1 MAKWVRLHPSEPLLW
16 GNALHPFDF
25 QLFRFLSCY
34 FLFIT
39 QKRHTFVW
47 RFCCASFLST
57 HFGGGGGSRTPVRKR
72 FLGNLSGRRRSFTFP
87 CPVAGRQAKGLGSFM
102 IHGALKALRT
112 HGHHSTTPHP
122 GSWSFRAGR
131 SRLKPRQAQRYRC
144 SLIYKLPILRML
156 GASARYSRLR
166 VPVET
171 STPPRRRKLHIPR
184 FRPKGESSLISLRLL
199 FQTNP
204 LALGFVWRSG
214 ASEPSSSRRSRL
226 RWASPGEG
234 RSRYASPLPET
245 APEER
250 AVQSKSVELSAKTA
264 VRNRAIR
271 FRRGGPMW
279 PPVSQGLSTSPARG
293 SPRRR
298 SPR

>member
-1 MAKWVRLHPSEPLLW
+1 MKTTNPNPSPT
-16 GNALHPFDF
+16 GNKFGL
-25 QLFRFLSCY
+25 
-34 FLFIT
+34 
-39 QKRHTFVW
+39 
-47 RFCCASFLST
+47 CC
-57 HFGGGGGSRTPVRKR
+57 FGGGGGSRTPVRKR

-171 STPPRRRKLHIPR
+171 STPPRRRKLHIPC
-184 FRPKGESSLISLRLL
+184 FRPKGESALISLLLL
-199 FQTNP
+199 FP
-204 LALGFVWRSG
+204 AD
-214 ASEPSSSRRSRL
+214 PL
-226 RWASPGEG
+226 RWAPPGEG
-234 RSRYASPLPET
+234 RGKNACAY
-245 APEER
+245 
-250 AVQSKSVELSAKTA
+250 SK
-264 VRNRAIR
+264 R
-271 FRRGGPMW
+271 
-279 PPVSQGLSTSPARG
+279 
-293 SPRRR
+293 
-298 SPR
+298 

>member
-1 MAKWVRLHPSEPLLW
+1 MKTTNPNPSPT
-16 GNALHPFDF
+16 GNKFGL
-25 QLFRFLSCY
+25 
-34 FLFIT
+34 
-39 QKRHTFVW
+39 
-47 RFCCASFLST
+47 CC
-57 HFGGGGGSRTPVRKR
+57 FGGGGGSRTPVRKR

-171 STPPRRRKLHIPR
+171 STPPRRRKLRIVR
-184 FRPKGESSLISLRLL
+184 FRLKGESSLPPLLLL
-199 FQTNP
+199 FP
-204 LALGFVWRSG
+204 AD
-214 ASEPSSSRRSRL
+214 PL
-226 RWASPGEG
+226 RWAPPG
-234 RSRYASPLPET
+234 
-245 APEER
+245 
-250 AVQSKSVELSAKTA
+250 
-264 VRNRAIR
+264 
-271 FRRGGPMW
+271 
-279 PPVSQGLSTSPARG
+279 
-293 SPRRR
+293 
-298 SPR
+298 

>member
-1 MAKWVRLHPSEPLLW
+1 MRLQGL
-16 GNALHPFDF
+16 
-25 QLFRFLSCY
+25 C
-34 FLFIT
+34 
-39 QKRHTFVW
+39 
-47 RFCCASFLST
+47 
-57 HFGGGGGSRTPVRKR
+57 FGGGGGSRTPVRKR

-171 STPPRRRKLHIPR
+171 STPPARRKVR
-184 FRPKGESSLISLRLL
+184 FIRDARQRRASLTALPCSS
-199 FQTNP
+199 
-204 LALGFVWRSG
+204 
-214 ASEPSSSRRSRL
+214 PSNRTRW
-226 RWASPGEG
+226 RWAP
-234 RSRYASPLPET
+234 
-245 APEER
+245 
-250 AVQSKSVELSAKTA
+250 
-264 VRNRAIR
+264 I
-271 FRRGGPMW
+271 
-279 PPVSQGLSTSPARG
+279 
-293 SPRRR
+293 
-298 SPR
+298 